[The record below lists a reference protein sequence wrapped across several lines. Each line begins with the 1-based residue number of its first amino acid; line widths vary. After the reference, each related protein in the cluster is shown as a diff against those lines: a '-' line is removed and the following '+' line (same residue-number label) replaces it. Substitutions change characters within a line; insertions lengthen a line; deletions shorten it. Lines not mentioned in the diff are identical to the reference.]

1 MEYKDDTI
9 AAIATASGK
18 GSIAVIRVSGKKAL
32 EITDSIFQGK
42 KPLNEKYSHTLSFGK
57 IIDPGSQKEI
67 DQVLVSVF
75 KSPNSFTGED
85 MVEINSHGGNVFPH
99 KILKILLHQG
109 CRLAEKGEFSKRAFF
124 NGKIDLTQAE
134 AINDMIQISTF
145 AGSELALANLNQSLS
160 GKLKPLKERLFYL
173 LGLLQASLDNP
184 EEELPQLS
192 QEDAAIIPNSLS
204 ALKSILSEGERS
216 RKIAS
221 GFRVVLTGKTNA
233 GKSSVMNYLAGE
245 EKAIVSQIH
254 GTTRDVIE
262 TELNLA
268 GYPVLLIDTAGL
280 RNEVENEIESYGIIK
295 AREEIKKADLILYI
309 IDSQTDKTKE
319 DETIIKTLPPEKTI
333 LCYNKID
340 LAPNKNYPLSF
351 SAKTGEGITNLIER
365 ISQKLNL
372 KSGEDS
378 YFYLNLRQNETLSRF
393 KVKLNQ
399 IDQMLLEKESEELI
413 AFELHNAMGILGEIL
428 GYSLNEELMNTI
440 FSNFCLGK

>member
-160 GKLKPLKERLFYL
+160 AKLKPLKERLFYL

-204 ALKSILSEGERS
+204 ALESILSEGERS